1 MSCKTPAEKPQA
13 GGLNNHA
20 KTPGLK
26 AWSQS
31 LAAMH
36 HFGNASAALLDL
48 QLYTNGEPHCD
59 GSLQKLSVCVC
70 VNVCVEVCVR
80 VDKQAEQEQHDVR
93 M

>member
-26 AWSQS
+26 AWLQS
-31 LAAMH
+31 LATMH

-48 QLYTNGEPHCD
+48 QLYTHGEPQCD
-59 GSLQKLSVCVC
+59 GSLQQLTVC
-70 VNVCVEVCVR
+70 VNVCVEVRVC
-80 VDKQAEQEQHDVR
+80 VDKQSEQEQHDVR